1 MLSRRDFLH
10 QAGVLASASAIT
22 AASARPAMAA
32 SPFKMGLQLYTL
44 RRELAR
50 DVEGTLQKA
59 AAMGYQEV
67 ETYGFDPA
75 GLRYYGLDAKAFAA
89 LLRAHGFTAPSGH
102 YDLNKFVSAPV
113 AELTAYVDRCIEGA
127 RIIGSRYITWP
138 YLDEGDRTIEKFKV
152 VADRLNVCGE
162 RVEKAG
168 LGFAYHNHD
177 FEFVEQN
184 GQIGYDIILQRTDP
198 ALVKLQMDLYW
209 IAHGS
214 KLTPHQWFQKQPG
227 RFVMWH
233 VKDMHKVSRDYTE
246 LGNGTIDFTKIW
258 PDTKLAGMEHFF
270 VEQGSNFTHD
280 AMRSVADSAEYVKRV
295 LLK

>member
-1 MLSRRDFLH
+1 MR
-10 QAGVLASASAIT
+10 
-22 AASARPAMAA
+22 AAM
-32 SPFKMGLQLYTL
+32 
-44 RRELAR
+44 AR
-50 DVEGTLQKA
+50 DVDDTLKRI

-75 GLRYYGLDAKAFAA
+75 AIGFYGLPAKTFAQR
-89 LLRAHGFTAPSGH
+89 LKDHNITAPSGH
-102 YDLNKFVSAPV
+102 YDLNRFVSSPV
-113 AELTAYVDRCIEGA
+113 DDLTRYVDRCIEGA
-127 RIIGSRYITWP
+127 HALGQSYITWP
-138 YLDEGDRTIEKFKV
+138 LLDPDSRTLEKFKV
-152 VADRLNVCGE
+152 AAERLNI
-162 RVEKAG
+162 AG
-168 LGFAYHNHD
+168 AQVKKGGLQLAYHNHD

-184 GQIGYDIILQRTDP
+184 GRIGYDIILSETDP

-214 KLTPHQWFQKQPG
+214 KVTANEWFKRQPG

-246 LGNGTIDFTKIW
+246 VGNGTIDFTRIW
-258 PDTKLAGMEHFF
+258 PDASLAGLKHFF

-280 AMRSVADSAEYVKRV
+280 PFRSISDSADYVKRV